1 MFYFICHNVSL
12 ELQDDCTSLCICIC
26 VYLHIKNDLSYLMNM
41 IYCTCSN
48 PTHTVHVVL
57 SELYQKK
64 LLTVEDVNMMKKSGC
79 TLDRVVLVQ
88 CVKSPEIMV
97 ETADVLD
104 TLDFTQEAIML
115 RGMDIQFIY

>member
-1 MFYFICHNVSL
+1 M
-12 ELQDDCTSLCICIC
+12 
-26 VYLHIKNDLSYLMNM
+26 
-41 IYCTCSN
+41 
-48 PTHTVHVVL
+48 HTVHVVL